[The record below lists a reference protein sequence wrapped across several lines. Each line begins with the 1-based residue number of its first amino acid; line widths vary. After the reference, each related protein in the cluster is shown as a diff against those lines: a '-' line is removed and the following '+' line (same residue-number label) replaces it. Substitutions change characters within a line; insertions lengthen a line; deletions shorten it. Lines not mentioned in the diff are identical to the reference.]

1 MSSIGEDVEP
11 AKPKESAAENQSRLQ
26 KTLQLV
32 PVPEAV
38 KQPAMKGVILQLLS
52 DSVKLWKAPN
62 PVKQQIVH
70 IMW

>member
-1 MSSIGEDVEP
+1 MEP

-52 DSVKLWKAPN
+52 DSVKL
-62 PVKQQIVH
+62 
-70 IMW
+70 